1 MIFTLTVKEEIFGSG
16 ATSNLQVPLRAE
28 RLTLTELITAKVTA
42 KVYAINEDLEVK
54 EASGYFLSPAE
65 KLLNQEVLEQ
75 KGKKYRD
82 HLTALQ
88 LDAEKAVYEALAGF
102 QKNAFFVIID
112 GKQKADLAE
121 EIVLT
126 DQSEVHFIRLTP
138 LVGG

>member
-1 MIFTLTVKEEIFGSG
+1 MFTLTVKEQIFGSG
-16 ATSNLQVPLRAE
+16 TTNDLKVPLRGE

-54 EASGYFLSPAE
+54 EASGYFLSPVE
-65 KLLNQEVLEQ
+65 KLLNKEALEQ
-75 KGKKYRD
+75 RGKKYRD

-88 LDAEKAVYEALAGF
+88 VDAEKAVYDALAGF

-112 GKQKADLAE
+112 GEQKADLAE

>member
-1 MIFTLTVKEEIFGSG
+1 MFTLTVKEKIFGSG
-16 ATSNLQVPLRAE
+16 PSTNLQVPLRAE
-28 RLTLTELITAKVTA
+28 RITLTELIAAKVTA
-42 KVYAINEDLEVK
+42 KIYAINEDLEVK

-65 KLLNQEVLEQ
+65 KLLNREVLEQ
-75 KGKKYRD
+75 REKKYRD
-82 HLTALQ
+82 RLIALQ

-102 QKNAFFVIID
+102 QENAFFVIIN
-112 GKQKADLAE
+112 GEQKADLEE